1 MKQSGYFFLI
11 AACGIIWTAWTGRTH
26 GGKKI
31 FLSARKGQKKKS
43 LMSHV
48 WRTLK
53 VTQSLS
59 ALKIKRF
66 GKLRTIVGK
75 QRQPIRSHSPIADW
89 SNILGDAN
97 VAFWG
102 NEAAP
107 KVADGLWNKFCVR
120 LCPCVVSTS
129 VSRFVPLGLSG
140 ITFPRRIWPTWTNCG
155 RSFPLQLSA
164 SLFSKNIWLHLCSTS
179 SKDWKRS
186 LVVP

>member
-11 AACGIIWTAWTGRTH
+11 AACGIIWTSWTGRIH
-26 GGKKI
+26 GGEKNLANEERSKEEI
-31 FLSARKGQKKKS
+31 AHVACLKGAEGNTELISFKD
-43 LMSHV
+43 
-48 WRTLK
+48 
-53 VTQSLS
+53 
-59 ALKIKRF
+59 KRF

-75 QRQPIRSHSPIADW
+75 QRQPIRSHSPITDW

-120 LCPCVVSTS
+120 LCPCVVRTS